1 MPTISVIILNYNGAR
16 WLERCLA
23 SLQTQTIFDQLE
35 IIIADNASTDGSDH
49 DAEQAL
55 APWSN
60 GRFIQHGSNLGFCE
74 GNNRAALHATG
85 QYLFFLN
92 NDTWLEPDCLKT
104 LLAETRAHQ
113 AHAATPIMLNYEDDS
128 VQSAGAAGFDA
139 FGLMS
144 FAHPQKQTEP
154 IFVAGGCCYLIERS
168 LFQQLGGFDP
178 TFYLYA
184 EEYDL
189 SWRLWLSGR
198 KAVAVPSARLHH
210 RTAATTSSTGQSQI
224 QTTDSR
230 RYYTNRNG
238 LWVIAKNA
246 QHLLLL
252 LLPLQLA
259 ILTLE
264 ALASLI
270 LVRRLSFIQHAYL
283 HAVRDAWRALPHIR
297 AERKR
302 FRTLRQRSD
311 LWMLRFFRLR
321 LNRWDSLVFLKRH
334 GLPKVAPR

>member
-16 WLERCLA
+16 WLHRCLS
-23 SLQTQTIFDQLE
+23 SLQAQTIFSQLE
-35 IIIADNASTDGSDH
+35 VIIADNASTDGSDH
-49 DAEQAL
+49 DAAQAL
-55 APWSN
+55 ASWPN

-74 GNNRAALHATG
+74 GNNRAALQAQG

-92 NDTWLEPDCLKT
+92 NDTWLEPDCLEI
-104 LLAETRAHQ
+104 LLRETQSHQ

-144 FAHPQKQTEP
+144 FALPQKQTEP
-154 IFVAGGCCYLIERS
+154 IFVAGGCCYLIERP
-168 LFQQLGGFDP
+168 LFEKLGGFDP

-189 SWRLWLSGR
+189 SWRLWLSGH

-210 RTAATTSSTGQSQI
+210 RTAATTTATGQSQI
-224 QTTDSR
+224 QTNDSR

-259 ILTLE
+259 LLTLE
-264 ALASLI
+264 ALASLV
-270 LVRRLSFIQHAYL
+270 LVRRLSFIQRAYL

-297 AERKR
+297 AERQR
-302 FRTLRQRSD
+302 FRSLRQRSD
-311 LWMLRFFRLR
+311 LWMLRFFKLR
-321 LNRWDSLVFLKRH
+321 LNRWDSFLFLRRH
-334 GLPKVAPR
+334 GLPKVNPR